1 MAESDVQRK
10 LTAILVTDVV
20 GYSRLMGDDPEGTLK
35 TLTEYREVF
44 SDKIQEY
51 KGRVVNAPGD
61 SLLADFTSVLDAV
74 SCAVDIQ
81 RELAERNQELPDE
94 RRMDFRIGVN
104 LGDVLV
110 KDGDI
115 YGDGV
120 NVAARLES
128 LAEPGGICI
137 SGSVH
142 EQVKARLPLHYD
154 FIGEQRVKNISEPV
168 KTYRVLSKPGAAAHR
183 VVKAKRAVE
192 VTWKKAVVAV
202 VVVLLLAGVGLLG
215 WNYYQQSLSAAALAA
230 FEKEAAFPLP
240 DRPSIAVLA
249 FDNLTGDPAQEYFSD
264 GLTEDII
271 TKLAS
276 LTEMFVIARTSSF
289 QYKGKQV
296 DVRRIGRELGVRY
309 VLEGSVQKSGE
320 RVRITAQLID
330 AATGEH
336 LFAKRYDRELKDIF
350 AVQNEIA
357 YQVLAE
363 LHVKLGK
370 GEAVSRILRSTN
382 NFEAFDAFMRA
393 VALTH
398 EFKKEANFKAEELLL
413 KAIELDPKFASAMGQ
428 LGVMYMQRVR
438 RRWASDPNK
447 ALRLSADWARRTIEA
462 DPNNPIG
469 LRALSR
475 VQSRK
480 GNHEEAIAL
489 GERAAERNPSDAN
502 AHMSLTWT
510 YLLALQP
517 EAAVQAIN
525 KAIRL
530 APNPPILSHL
540 FAGVANRRSGRHEA
554 AVSEYK
560 KVLAKASGGR
570 MLKSGLEGL
579 VITYMKMG
587 EEEQAK
593 AAAEKLIKA
602 FPGYTISGRVKV
614 YRGFAYKNFD
624 WFEEIVEILRKVG
637 LPE

>member
-382 NFEAFDAFMRA
+382 NFEAFDAYMRA
-393 VALTH
+393 GRQLLK
-398 EFKKEANFKAEELLL
+398 FQREASFKAEELLL
-413 KAIELDPKFASAMGQ
+413 KATELDPNFASAMAQ
-428 LGVMYMQRVR
+428 LGWVYMQQAR
-438 RRWASDPNK
+438 RRYVSDPNK
-447 ALRLSADWARRTIEA
+447 ALRLSADWARRAIEA
-462 DPNNPIG
+462 DPDNPVG
-469 LRALSR
+469 LRLMSR
-475 VQSRK
+475 LQSRK
-480 GNHEEAIAL
+480 GNHQEAIAL
-489 GERAAERNPSDAN
+489 GKRAAERNPSN
-502 AHMSLTWT
+502 AAAYAGLAFT
-510 YLLALQP
+510 YLLIRQP
-517 EAAVQAIN
+517 EAALQAIN
-525 KAIRL
+525 KTMRL
-530 APNPPILSHL
+530 APYPPNFYHW
-540 FAGVANRRSGRHEA
+540 FAGLANEWSGRHEA

-560 KVLAKASGGR
+560 KMVAKASGGPLLR
-570 MLKSGLEGL
+570 RGLEL
-579 VITYMKMG
+579 LILSYMKMG
-587 EEEQAK
+587 EEDQAK

-602 FPGYTISGRVKV
+602 FPGYTISEYVR
-614 YRGFAYKNFD
+614 AMKNFAFKDFD
-624 WFEEIVEILRKVG
+624 WLEENVEILRKMG